1 MAPGVSVVVGTAVE
15 VNFVRNGLIYS
26 YLMPAVIL

>member
-1 MAPGVSVVVGTAVE
+1 MATGVSVVVGTAAE

-26 YLMPAVIL
+26 YLMHAVIL

>member
-26 YLMPAVIL
+26 YLMHAVIL

>member
-15 VNFVRNGLIYS
+15 INFVRNGLIYT
-26 YLMPAVIL
+26 YLVHSVIV